1 MGVDNREWLARA
13 SNSDGEQ
20 TGQSEVVAVRSV
32 HPNAVMTQLP
42 YKQLPYKSKVILAP
56 ITMAFSTARVGSLG
70 SGALPPGLMMYCTS
84 G

>member
-20 TGQSEVVAVRSV
+20 TGQSDVAAV
-32 HPNAVMTQLP
+32 HSGPTNAVMT
-42 YKQLPYKSKVILAP
+42 KLPYKSKVILAP
-56 ITMAFSTARVGSLG
+56 ITMAFSIARAGSLG
-70 SGALPPGLMMYCTS
+70 SGELPPGLIMYCTS